1 MKNLQIGRVVRKL
14 LLRHQPLAGVVGNK
28 VFPLV
33 AEKGTT
39 FPFIVYRR
47 ESATPTTNKDRLIYD
62 IDSTVSIIV
71 ASDNYTN
78 SIDIAECVI
87 DALYIEHEFVEAMEI
102 LDMELINAEE
112 RYQEETFIQQLTYK
126 IKIK

>member
-14 LLRHQPLAGVVGNK
+14 LLRHQPLADVVGNK

-47 ESATPTTNKDRLIYD
+47 ENATPSTNKDRLIYD

-87 DALYIEHEFVEAMEI
+87 DALYIEKGYIEAMEI
-102 LDMELINAEE
+102 LDIELINAEE